1 MLPFAHKLIRQTSWF
16 SQWPPENRKFIN
28 SHILCV
34 QGLGNQYSNIYKKY
48 SPTHVPEESVIH
60 GVQVLLYNLRCK
72 GCVGGYRSPYLKTSF
87 YY

>member
-1 MLPFAHKLIRQTSWF
+1 MKD
-16 SQWPPENRKFIN
+16 
-28 SHILCV
+28 
-34 QGLGNQYSNIYKKY
+34 IYKKY